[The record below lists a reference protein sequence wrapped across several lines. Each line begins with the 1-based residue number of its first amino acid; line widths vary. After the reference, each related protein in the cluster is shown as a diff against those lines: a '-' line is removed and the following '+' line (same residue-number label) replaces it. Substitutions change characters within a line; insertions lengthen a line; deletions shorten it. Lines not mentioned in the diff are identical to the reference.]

1 MPIVVLIIL
10 YFLVDASGV
19 MTLFVDDL
27 GKVILLAIIVLN
39 ILGFLWIKKIVTI
52 DI

>member
-1 MPIVVLIIL
+1 
-10 YFLVDASGV
+10 